1 MKLILKLLAGII
13 VGIIVG
19 LLGVD
24 WITRIFLTVEVILGQ
39 FIRFMI
45 PLIILFFIAS
55 GVTKLGNGSGKM
67 IGLTVGTAYVSTL
80 LAGTLA
86 FFVASF
92 VMPYVAKDGGVPEE
106 GASLAS
112 FIDFEIAPIMGVVTA
127 LVLAFAFGISMTML
141 KSDTLIRFFD
151 EGKAVVELII
161 VKAIIPLLPF
171 YIAGIFAGIAAEG
184 TVFATLQVF
193 GVVLVVA
200 ILTHWVWI
208 TIQYVAAGSYIG
220 RNPFALLKTML
231 PAYFTGL
238 GTMSSAA
245 TIPVTLRQAK
255 QNGIKEDIA
264 NFSIPLC
271 ATIHLSGSTI
281 TIVSCSLAV
290 MMVMEGLATPTYFTM
305 LPVIAMLGVIM
316 IAAPGVPGGA
326 VMAATGVLASMLG
339 FSEAAIGLMIAL
351 YMAQDSFGTATN
363 VTGDGAI
370 ALFIDKISN
379 KG

>member
-67 IGLTVGTAYVSTL
+67 VGLTVGTAYVSTL

>member
-67 IGLTVGTAYVSTL
+67 VGLTVGTAYVSTL

-141 KSDTLIRFFD
+141 KSDTFEPFF
-151 EGKAVVELII
+151 
-161 VKAIIPLLPF
+161 
-171 YIAGIFAGIAAEG
+171 
-184 TVFATLQVF
+184 
-193 GVVLVVA
+193 
-200 ILTHWVWI
+200 
-208 TIQYVAAGSYIG
+208 
-220 RNPFALLKTML
+220 
-231 PAYFTGL
+231 
-238 GTMSSAA
+238 
-245 TIPVTLRQAK
+245 
-255 QNGIKEDIA
+255 
-264 NFSIPLC
+264 
-271 ATIHLSGSTI
+271 
-281 TIVSCSLAV
+281 
-290 MMVMEGLATPTYFTM
+290 
-305 LPVIAMLGVIM
+305 
-316 IAAPGVPGGA
+316 
-326 VMAATGVLASMLG
+326 
-339 FSEAAIGLMIAL
+339 
-351 YMAQDSFGTATN
+351 
-363 VTGDGAI
+363 
-370 ALFIDKISN
+370 
-379 KG
+379 